1 MNIIKIGN
9 LNFTRKGI
17 LIIAIGVFCTGVL
30 LGASI
35 LLTTKSE
42 SNYLILLFLLLN
54 IPIWYFFKPKLKREI
69 TQSS

>member
-17 LIIAIGVFCTGVL
+17 LIIAFGVFCTGVL

-54 IPIWYFFKPKLKREI
+54 VPIWYFLKPKLKREI
-69 TQSS
+69 TQTS